1 MGSRRRRSQTLVSYN
16 IQSIPTYFIIDR
28 NNQLQKRDVQIQ
40 DLDAEIQHWLGQ
52 GVQ

>member
-1 MGSRRRRSQTLVSYN
+1 MLVLASLSSICLLYT
-16 IQSIPTYFIIDR
+16 SIPTYFIIDR